1 MAMLVNVCDV
11 SSIFDSGGFGG
22 VVGLGISLLYLKDLL
37 GCLFDQFRVDCH
49 ESFLKSAAFLF
60 KQKKNKSATG
70 VFFHLPNFAWIV
82 L

>member
-1 MAMLVNVCDV
+1 MFVMFYQYL
-11 SSIFDSGGFGG
+11 IQEDSGGWWGG
-22 VVGLGISLLYLKDLL
+22 GISLLYLKDLL

-49 ESFLKSAAFLF
+49 ESFLKSATFLF
-60 KQKKNKSATG
+60 KQKKIKSAPG